1 MWKRIYLIEKKNFT
15 HLGIRFKKFT
25 EYSINKLALS
35 MKKVTL
41 RKSQVAD
48 KTFPVY
54 VVRNE

>member
-1 MWKRIYLIEKKNFT
+1 M
-15 HLGIRFKKFT
+15 

-35 MKKVTL
+35 LKKLTL
-41 RKSQVAD
+41 RRSQVAD

>member
-1 MWKRIYLIEKKNFT
+1 MWKRIYLIEQKNFA

-41 RKSQVAD
+41 RRSQVAD
-48 KTFPVY
+48 KNFPVY

>member
-1 MWKRIYLIEKKNFT
+1 MWKRIYLIEQKNFT
-15 HLGIRFKKFT
+15 HLGIRLKKFA

-54 VVRNE
+54 EVRNE